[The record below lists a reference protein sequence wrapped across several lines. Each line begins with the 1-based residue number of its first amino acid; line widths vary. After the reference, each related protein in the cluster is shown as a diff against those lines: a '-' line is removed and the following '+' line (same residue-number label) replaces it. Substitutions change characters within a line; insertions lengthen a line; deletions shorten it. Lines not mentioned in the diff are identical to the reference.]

1 MKHYKKVF
9 VIKHF
14 SRPVAT
20 LKMYQDQNLVLLKEP
35 IGKSKIRTSYSKFLQ
50 QMLTIAGLYFIP
62 EHILFF
68 LF

>member
-14 SRPVAT
+14 SRQVAT

-35 IGKSKIRTSYSKFLQ
+35 KGKSKIRTSYSKFLQ

>member
-14 SRPVAT
+14 SRQVAT

-35 IGKSKIRTSYSKFLQ
+35 IGKSKFLQ
-50 QMLTIAGLYFIP
+50 QILTIAGLYFIP